1 MSKID
6 SLLQNY
12 HKHVRI
18 PWRSDAAPMQRVWF
32 CVYDPKDEKNLR
44 AKLEEFELAT
54 IQSSKKWLQ
63 YDLSDSFAQWL
74 SSHSYAEQYFK
85 NPKLLKTVL
94 PTYKAYLV
102 SQIEA
107 YVISNGAD
115 GDTAFAICGVGSLF
129 GFLKVKELIESI
141 APLVKGRLVVFF
153 PGTYENNNYRL
164 LDGYDGWSYLA
175 IPITSDNES

>member
-6 SLLQNY
+6 TLLQNY

-32 CVYDPKDEKNLR
+32 CVYDPKDEKTLR

-54 IQSSKKWLQ
+54 IQRSKKWLQ

-74 SSHSYAEQYFK
+74 SAHEMAKDYFL
-85 NPKLLKTVL
+85 NPELISDIMPEYEDYIVDSFYSFVLKTSDQLDTVCAIYGL
-94 PTYKAYLV
+94 
-102 SQIEA
+102 
-107 YVISNGAD
+107 GA
-115 GDTAFAICGVGSLF
+115 LF
-129 GFLKVKELIESI
+129 GFIKAKGLIEKI
-141 APLVKGRLVVFF
+141 APFVSGRLVVFF
-153 PGTYENNNYRL
+153 PGTFENNNYRL

-175 IPITSDNES
+175 IPITSDN

>member
-12 HKHVRI
+12 LKHVKI
-18 PWRSDAAPMQRVWF
+18 PWRTDAAPMQRVWF
-32 CVYDPKDEKNLR
+32 CIYDPKDEKNLR

-63 YDLSDSFAQWL
+63 YDLTDSFAEWL
-74 SSHSYAEQYFK
+74 SSHPYAEQYYK

-94 PTYKAYLV
+94 PNYKAFLI

-107 YVISNGAD
+107 YISSKSSDEG
-115 GDTAFAICGVGSLF
+115 TAFALFGLGSLF
-129 GFLKVKELIESI
+129 GFLKVKELIERI
-141 APLVKGRLVVFF
+141 APLVKGRLLVFF

-164 LDGYDGWSYLA
+164 LDGYDGWNYLA
-175 IPITSDNES
+175 VPITPNNES